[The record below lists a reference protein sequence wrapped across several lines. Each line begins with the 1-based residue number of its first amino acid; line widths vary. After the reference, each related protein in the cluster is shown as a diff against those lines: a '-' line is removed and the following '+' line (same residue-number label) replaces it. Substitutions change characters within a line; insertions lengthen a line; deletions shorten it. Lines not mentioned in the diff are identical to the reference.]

1 MNSNLGLI
9 YLKNW
14 HKVKKNK
21 KTTKKYKVLCFRII
35 YRGLQSNKVI
45 FILQPE
51 QIKLLLRIRI
61 SYRCSS
67 GKDKTLHSEVEEI
80 IQR

>member
-9 YLKNW
+9 YFKNW
-14 HKVKKNK
+14 HKVKK
-21 KTTKKYKVLCFRII
+21 TKKYKVLCFRII

-80 IQR
+80 VQR

>member
-14 HKVKKNK
+14 HKVKNN
-21 KTTKKYKVLCFRII
+21 KKYKVLCFRII

-80 IQR
+80 VQR